1 VLAGGG
7 RGQLK
12 AAATFGI
19 RRNTPFMNLCV
30 TLLDKVGVTVE
41 KLGDSSGRLTD
52 L

>member
-1 VLAGGG
+1 MLAGGG

-12 AAATFGI
+12 GGRHI
-19 RRNTPFMNLCV
+19 RYPENTPFMNLCI

-41 KLGDSSGRLTD
+41 KLGDSSGLLTD